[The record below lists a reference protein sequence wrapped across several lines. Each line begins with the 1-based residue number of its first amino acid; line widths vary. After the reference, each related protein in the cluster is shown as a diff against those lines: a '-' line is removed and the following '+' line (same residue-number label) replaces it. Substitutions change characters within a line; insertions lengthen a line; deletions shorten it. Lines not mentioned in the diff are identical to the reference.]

1 MALAGPK
8 PIFSQGCRDHGP
20 HYKAG
25 VQGPNRPKGPM
36 PYISPPPPPPI
47 HAWPPGMNQG
57 IQETITTREAQQ
69 VDIGRLRDPLMR
81 PQKVRRI

>member
-1 MALAGPK
+1 MALASPK

-25 VQGPNRPKGPM
+25 VQGPNRHEGPV
-36 PYISPPPPPPI
+36 PYISPPPPPDSCS
-47 HAWPPGMNQG
+47 APGANQG

-81 PQKVRRI
+81 PQKVHRI

>member
-1 MALAGPK
+1 MGHVIKLGSKAQIGLKVPCRTLA
-8 PIFSQGCRDHGP
+8 
-20 HYKAG
+20 
-25 VQGPNRPKGPM
+25 
-36 PYISPPPPPPI
+36 PPPPGAI
-47 HAWPPGMNQG
+47 HAWPLGMNQG